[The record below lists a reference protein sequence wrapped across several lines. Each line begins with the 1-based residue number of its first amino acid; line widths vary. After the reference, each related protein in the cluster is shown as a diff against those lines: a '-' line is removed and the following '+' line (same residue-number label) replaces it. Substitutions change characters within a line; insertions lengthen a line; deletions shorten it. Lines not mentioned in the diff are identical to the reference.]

1 MIVTISFFDI
11 ILLVVLG
18 LVLVLAV
25 IGHIMSKVSRKPKVK
40 YIEQPKESPEEKR
53 KREEAEFQKL
63 RQNNPELAKKVW
75 KRKVLADIVTIA
87 VFIAF
92 CVVFALVFH
101 R

>member
-11 ILLVVLG
+11 VLLVVLG
-18 LVLVLAV
+18 LVLILAI

-75 KRKVLADIVTIA
+75 KRKILADIITIA
-87 VFIAF
+87 AFIGI
-92 CVVFALVFH
+92 CVVLAVVFH

>member
-25 IGHIMSKVSRKPKVK
+25 IGHIMSKASRKPKVK

-75 KRKVLADIVTIA
+75 KRKILADIVTIA
-87 VFIAF
+87 LFIAV
-92 CVVFALVFH
+92 CVVLAVVFH

>member
-1 MIVTISFFDI
+1 M
-11 ILLVVLG
+11 
-18 LVLVLAV
+18 LVLAI
-25 IGHIMSKVSRKPKVK
+25 IGHIMSKVSRKPKIK

-75 KRKVLADIVTIA
+75 KRKVLADIITIA
-87 VFIAF
+87 AFIGI
-92 CVVFALVFH
+92 CVVLAVVFH

>member
-25 IGHIMSKVSRKPKVK
+25 IGHIMGKVSRKPKVK
-40 YIEQPKESPEEKR
+40 YIEQPKEPPEEKR

-75 KRKVLADIVTIA
+75 KRKILADIVTIA
-87 VFIAF
+87 AFIGI
-92 CVVFALVFH
+92 CVVLAVVFH